1 MKGIVFSFK
10 NNKKKRAKF
19 PLENGYSIKHRGDF
33 NLKYFFKRYGVAVF
47 FTLMLVLGITAGS
60 IASKNISK
68 EALNSLDLFFTT
80 NISSR
85 IENGGIGA
93 FCGSFCS
100 NFLFYLLT
108 FLFGLSLWGIAFLPF
123 LCFFKGFG
131 IGVSAGYLFTSYG
144 FTGVLFYLTILLPGI
159 FLFSM
164 VLVYMSTSSYNISGR
179 ILKFLFSKEDFSIIS
194 SFKIYFKKCL
204 LYLLITFFSALLD
217 MSLWYVFAGLFN
229 FN

>member
-1 MKGIVFSFK
+1 
-10 NNKKKRAKF
+10 
-19 PLENGYSIKHRGDF
+19 
-33 NLKYFFKRYGVAVF
+33 
-47 FTLMLVLGITAGS
+47 
-60 IASKNISK
+60 
-68 EALNSLDLFFTT
+68 
-80 NISSR
+80 
-85 IENGGIGA
+85 IENGGMGA

-123 LCFFKGFG
+123 LSFFKGFG

-144 FTGVLFYLTILLPGI
+144 FTGVVFYLTILLPGI

-164 VLVYMSTSSYNISGR
+164 VLVYMSTSSYNISKR